1 MIDSPGKILIA
12 FQEDVCVLKLVGDIR
27 VTLCSSIDKTIE
39 NILCAEHQYR
49 DVLINVMEAEAIDS
63 TSLGLLAKLA
73 LYIKKRFGFKPTIV
87 STNPSITK
95 LLNGVG
101 FSQIFNILTCLDG
114 SAMKVSCQEFN
125 MGDSFTEEEMRKKV
139 IEAHKILMA
148 LNTENQNTFRELVS
162 NLEKDMR

>member
-39 NILCAEHQYR
+39 NILRTGHQYR
-49 DVLINVMEAEAIDS
+49 DVLINVMEAQAIDS

-73 LYIKKRFGFKPTIV
+73 LYVKKQLGFKPTIV

-101 FSQIFNILTCLDG
+101 FSQIFNILTSLDE
-114 SAMKVSCQEFN
+114 SSTKISCREFRL
-125 MGDSFTEEEMRKKV
+125 GDSFTEDEMRKKV
-139 IEAHKILMA
+139 IEAHKILMN
-148 LNTENQNTFRELVS
+148 LNTENQNAFRELVS
-162 NLEKDMR
+162 NLEKDVR